1 MPRPSVP
8 ELTSATSAF
17 ANKGEAFRY
26 LLRASHEPIR
36 FTAGGLPDGLRVDKR
51 TGWISGTPTET
62 GEFTVTTSAGNAAGD
77 GTGTLKLTVGTPPP
91 GPWTYGDLGDVVLDE
106 REFGTFGVVAVR
118 TPGST
123 AYEDGTLVV
132 RGAGTDLT
140 VNNQGMTGQFV
151 RRPVTGD
158 CEVTARLVSREGASG
173 DRVGLLMAKSLSP
186 FDQAAGA
193 IVTGGTAAQLML
205 RTTVA
210 GRSAFT
216 GNGTVTAPC
225 LLRLKRAGTAFTA
238 AVSTDDGATWTAL
251 ATGEVSGFG
260 DAPYYVGLVVCSRDP
275 LARSTARF
283 SEVSI
288 TPM

>member
-1 MPRPSVP
+1 MPSPSVP
-8 ELTSATSAF
+8 ELSSATTAF
-17 ANKGEAFRY
+17 ANKGVAFRH
-26 LLRASHEPIR
+26 LLRASHEPVR
-36 FTAGGLPDGLRVDKR
+36 FTARGLPDGLRVDQR
-51 TGWISGTPTET
+51 TGWVSGTPTET
-62 GEFTVTTSAGNAAGD
+62 GEFTVTTTAGNAAGE
-77 GTGTLKLTVGTPPP
+77 GNGSIKLTMGTPPP
-91 GPWTYGDLGDVVLDE
+91 APWTYGDLGDVVLDD

-158 CEVTARLVSREGASG
+158 SEVTARLVSREGASG

-186 FDQAAGA
+186 FDQAAGV

-210 GRSAFT
+210 GRSSFT
-216 GNGTVTAPC
+216 GNGTVAAPC

-238 AVSTDDGATWTAL
+238 AVSTDDGATWTTL
-251 ATGEVSGFG
+251 ATGEAPGFG

-275 LARSTARF
+275 FARSTARF